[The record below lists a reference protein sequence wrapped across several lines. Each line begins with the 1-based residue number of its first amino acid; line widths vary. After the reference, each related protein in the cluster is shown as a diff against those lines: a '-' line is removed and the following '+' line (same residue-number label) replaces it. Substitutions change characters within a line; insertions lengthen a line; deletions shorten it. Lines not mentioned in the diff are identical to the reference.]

1 MAVELSE
8 WIIKTMARELLSD
21 AKKGIDNYPYTMK
34 LPTKMVEKY
43 GVKILVENTIG
54 YIGSLI
60 SEMDTEKKYLNHSL
74 TTHYEEK
81 DNTITVQWYNKNR
94 DKKHLI
100 KHEAVEW
107 CNGCKEFKPFADF
120 KKCGQCQCERYC
132 SRECQK
138 SHWKEHKKVCEPKK
152 N

>member
-1 MAVELSE
+1 MA
-8 WIIKTMARELLSD
+8 KAMFKAMTMELLSD
-21 AKKGIDNYPYTMK
+21 AKKGIDDNTYTIKM
-34 LPTKMVEKY
+34 PTKMVEEY
-43 GVKILVENTIG
+43 GVKIVAEDTIA
-54 YIGSLI
+54 YIATLI
-60 SEMDTEKKYLNHSL
+60 YEMDTEKKYSNNSL
-74 TTHYEEK
+74 TMHYEEI
-81 DNTITVQWYNKNR
+81 DNTLTIQWYNKNR
-94 DKKHLI
+94 DKKNLI

-107 CNGCKEFKPFADF
+107 CNGCKKFKPFADF